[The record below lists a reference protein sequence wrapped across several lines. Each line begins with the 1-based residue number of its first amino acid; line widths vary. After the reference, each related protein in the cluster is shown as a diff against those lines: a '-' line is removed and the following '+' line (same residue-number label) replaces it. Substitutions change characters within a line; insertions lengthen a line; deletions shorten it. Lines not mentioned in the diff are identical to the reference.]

1 MKNNNIKVLS
11 SVYPSE
17 PLPFNEWMKFVY
29 KANDKNAKAQVSGS
43 TTSKQPA
50 DFNEWA
56 NQIYN
61 TKN

>member
-17 PLPFNEWMKFVY
+17 PLPFNEWMTYVQKSSDEI
-29 KANDKNAKAQVSGS
+29 AREQISG
-43 TTSKQPA
+43 TTTTKQPSN
-50 DFNEWA
+50 FNEWA